1 MAYTKEQ
8 RAKKDAEAKAKLEAE
23 MRAKIEAEMEAKIRA
38 EYEEKL
44 KEAEDKVAELET
56 EKEDTSAVAR
66 KIQSSVRIP
75 LDTIVPVIC
84 NTVGGAFYS
93 SKKIMGY
100 TVEWEELGS
109 VEYMELG
116 ELSSMK
122 NTDKRFFED
131 NWIVLDDTDEYTA
144 TELYDFLKVSKY
156 YKNIL
161 TPENIDEVFTYSK
174 DKLVKTITTLS
185 RGLKET
191 VAVRAKQKLDENTL
205 DKNIIDI
212 LESSLGIQFTI

>member
-1 MAYTKEQ
+1 MANLTKEE
-8 RAKKDAEAKAKLEAE
+8 RAKREAAKEAE
-23 MRAKIEAEMEAKIRA
+23 MKAKIEAEIEAKIRA
-38 EYEEKL
+38 EYEKKL
-44 KEAEDKVAELET
+44 KDAEAKVSKSDKEE
-56 EKEDTSAVAR
+56 TSAVAK
-66 KIQSSVRIP
+66 KIQGSVRIP

-100 TVEWEELGS
+100 TVEWEDIGS

-131 NWIVLDDTDEYTA
+131 NWIVFDDTEEYTA
-144 TELYDFLKVSKY
+144 SELYDFLKVSKY

-161 TPENIDEVFTYSK
+161 TPDNIDEIFTYPK
-174 DKLVKTITTLS
+174 DEIVKTISTLS
-185 RGLKET
+185 RGMKET
-191 VAVRAKQKLDENTL
+191 IAVRAKQKLDENTL

>member
-1 MAYTKEQ
+1 MANLTKEE
-8 RAKKDAEAKAKLEAE
+8 RAKREAAKEAE
-23 MRAKIEAEMEAKIRA
+23 MKAKIEAEIEAKIRA
-38 EYEEKL
+38 EYEKKL
-44 KEAEDKVAELET
+44 KDAEAKVSKSDKEE
-56 EKEDTSAVAR
+56 TSAVAK

-100 TVEWEELGS
+100 TVEWEDIGS

-131 NWIVLDDTDEYTA
+131 NWIVFDDTEEYTA
-144 TELYDFLKVSKY
+144 SELYDFLKVSKY
-156 YKNIL
+156 YKNVL
-161 TPENIDEVFTYSK
+161 TPDNIDEIFTYPK
-174 DKLVKTITTLS
+174 DEIVKTISTLS
-185 RGLKET
+185 RGMKET

-212 LESSLGIQFTI
+212 LESSLEIQFTI